1 MNMLNNLLLLILALV
16 LGLTICLL
24 LNMKSYI
31 KIAIIV
37 IILLISFITI
47 SETVL
52 KNKGNSL
59 PVPNSQP
66 LGTNTI
72 GNTQGMVL
80 TGTSSASPANGIPDY
95 YLRKNDANM
104 RFAREKDLEE
114 SKYGL
119 FKHKT
124 ATGEDRDAS
133 PFDGLD
139 PKELNARMAYLYYAT
154 SQPYKNI
161 SYTDF
166 KMHADKLLDISPGKL
181 GVNDPKLLGY
191 SAGFYPQ
198 LTADQIDAK
207 DCLNYGSGPKSCFQ
221 SAQLFYNVKNK
232 FGGNNGV
239 NGINGVGNGGVL
251 AKGVNEANA
260 NLIIH
265 EDFSNPQKL
274 DVASRYK
281 DVMFVN
287 APLGNLDYPLD
298 QTSNEYLKLND
309 PALSTCRNC
318 KMAVCTDDYCG
329 LQNQLCM

>member
-1 MNMLNNLLLLILALV
+1 MNMLNNLLLLILALAV
-16 LGLTICLL
+16 GITICLL

-37 IILLISFITI
+37 IVLLISFITI

-52 KNKGNSL
+52 KNKGNGA
-59 PVPNSQP
+59 PIPNSPP
-66 LGTNTI
+66 LGTNTV
-72 GNTQGMVL
+72 GNTQGIVL

-95 YLRKNDANM
+95 YPRKDDANM

-124 ATGEDRDAS
+124 ASGEDKDAP

-139 PKELNARMAYLYYAT
+139 PKELNSRMAYLYYAT
-154 SQPYKNI
+154 SQPYKSM

-166 KMHADKLLDISPGKL
+166 KIHADKLLDISPGKL

-198 LTADQIDAK
+198 LTADQIDTR

-221 SAQLFYNVKNK
+221 NAQLFYNVKNK
-232 FGGNNGV
+232 FGGNDGV
-239 NGINGVGNGGVL
+239 NGVGSGSGSVL
-251 AKGVNEANA
+251 NKGVNEANA

-265 EDFSNPQKL
+265 EDFTNPRKL
-274 DVASRYK
+274 DVSTRYK

-287 APLGNLDYPLD
+287 APLSNLDYPLD

-318 KMAVCTDDYCG
+318 KMAVCADDYCG
-329 LQNQLCM
+329 LQNKLFM